1 MLPHFHQG
9 KAYTKMNLQVWRVQK
24 CIPLV
29 GAETQLTCVGQQTTP
44 SHEGGIWPRMETWV
58 NWGGPIAMVP
68 CLHQRYIYIQ
78 RKLRLSR
85 EQKCIALVSGGTP
98 LPCAGR
104 QTTPSYGGRYRAEN
118 GNLHKFWWTYRNGTV
133 FAPKKYLY
141 PKEAAGME
149 RTEMYSTVRCRNP
162 TYLCGPANYSLL
174 WEVV

>member
-1 MLPHFHQG
+1 MQEPHLPVLSGKLIPLMGGGIVPRTKTCVNWGGPIAMLPHFHQG
-9 KAYTKMNLQVWRVQK
+9 KAYTKMNLQVWKVQK

-29 GAETQLTCVGQQTTP
+29 GAETQLTCVDQQTTP
-44 SHEGGIWPRMETWV
+44 SHGGGIWPRMETWV

-104 QTTPSYGGRYRAEN
+104 QTTPSHGG
-118 GNLHKFWWTYRNGTV
+118 
-133 FAPKKYLY
+133 
-141 PKEAAGME
+141 
-149 RTEMYSTVRCRNP
+149 
-162 TYLCGPANYSLL
+162 
-174 WEVV
+174 